1 MSRLDKS
8 NLEISTLEQSSLTQS
23 ILSRRGFL
31 KAGISSAALFGL
43 APLLNSCGEQGEPK
57 KLSFLNWQDYIAAD
71 TLDGFT
77 KTSGNEVSYQTYA
90 SNDEL
95 AFLLNRGSGARRG
108 GRQGSSYD
116 LIVPSNNALE
126 TFKNAGLLQ
135 ALKADKIT
143 GLENLRPDVLSA
155 AFDPG
160 NVYSIPWATGTT
172 GIGYDSDVIKTP
184 PDWSVFANPAYKGR
198 MTVLNEAREALAM
211 ALISIDRSPNAREQS
226 DLDRA
231 TEVLIQLK
239 ANLRSFDSKTYL
251 RDLAAGKLVACQAF
265 SSDLLIAQQQRPS
278 LRFVLPPQGAT
289 RWIDSLVIPT
299 DAARPGRAHEFISYF
314 LRPEVAA
321 GVSSAAKVDTG
332 NAQAFERLA
341 PEIRNNPTIFPPS
354 DVLKRLPFLEALGED
369 QQKFDA
375 AWKQVQNA
383 RS

>member
-1 MSRLDKS
+1 MSKS
-8 NLEISTLEQSSLTQS
+8 NKTVLENSRF
-23 ILSRRGFL
+23 SRRGFL
-31 KAGISSAALFGL
+31 KASLSSGALFGL
-43 APLLNSCGEQGEPK
+43 APLLNACGEQGEPK

-77 KTSGNEVSYQTYA
+77 KASGNEVSYQTYA

-135 ALKADKIT
+135 ALKPDKIT
-143 GLENLRPDVLSA
+143 GLENLRPDVLNA

-184 PDWSVFANPAYKGR
+184 PDWSVFANPTYKGR
-198 MTVLNEAREALAM
+198 MTILNEAREALAM
-211 ALISIDRSPNAREQS
+211 ALISIDRSPNAREQA
-226 DLDRA
+226 DIDKA

-239 ANLRSFDSKTYL
+239 ANLQSFDSKTYL

-289 RWIDSLVIPT
+289 RWIDSLVIPA

-314 LRPEVAA
+314 LKPEVAA

-341 PEIRNNPTIFPPS
+341 PEIRNNPTIFPPA
-354 DVLKRLPFLEALGED
+354 DVLKKLPFLEILGDD
-369 QQKFDA
+369 QKKFDE

-383 RS
+383 KI

>member
-1 MSRLDKS
+1 MTKPNRII
-8 NLEISTLEQSSLTQS
+8 LENST
-23 ILSRRGFL
+23 LSRRGFL
-31 KAGISSAALFGL
+31 KASLSSAALFGL
-43 APLLNSCGEQGEPK
+43 VPLLNACGEQGEPK

-77 KTSGNEVSYQTYA
+77 KASGNEVSYQTYA

-95 AFLLNRGSGARRG
+95 AFLLTRGSGARRG

-135 ALKADKIT
+135 ALKRDQIT
-143 GLENLRPDVLSA
+143 GFENLRPDVLSA
-155 AFDPG
+155 AFDTG
-160 NVYSIPWATGTT
+160 NVYSVPWATGTT

-198 MTVLNEAREALAM
+198 MTILNEAREALAM
-211 ALISIDRSPNAREQS
+211 ALISIDRSPNALEQA
-226 DLDRA
+226 DIDIA

-239 ANLRSFDSKTYL
+239 SNLRSFDSKTYL

-289 RWIDSLVIPT
+289 RWIDSLVIPA

-314 LRPEVAA
+314 LKPEVAA

-341 PEIRNNPTIFPPS
+341 PEIRNNPTIFPPA
-354 DVLKRLPFLEALGED
+354 DVLKKISFLEALGED
-369 QQKFDA
+369 QKKYDA
-375 AWKQVQNA
+375 AWKRVKDA
-383 RS
+383 RV

>member
-1 MSRLDKS
+1 MSKPDKI
-8 NLEISTLEQSSLTQS
+8 EPAKIKLEQSTLT
-23 ILSRRGFL
+23 RRGFL
-31 KAGISSAALFGL
+31 KASLSSAALFGL
-43 APLLNSCGEQGEPK
+43 APLLNACGEQGEPK

-77 KTSGNEVSYQTYA
+77 KMTGNEVSYQTYA

-126 TFKNAGLLQ
+126 SFKNAGLLQ
-135 ALKADKIT
+135 ALKRDQIT
-143 GLENLRPDVLSA
+143 GLENLRPDVVNAS
-155 AFDPG
+155 FDPD
-160 NVYSIPWATGTT
+160 NAYSVPWATGTT
-172 GIGYDSDVIKTP
+172 GIGYDSEVFKTA
-184 PDWSVFANPAYKGR
+184 PDWSVFADPTHKGR
-198 MTVLNEAREALAM
+198 MTILNEAREALAM
-211 ALISIDRSPNAREQS
+211 ALISIDRSPNAREQA
-226 DLDRA
+226 DIDKA

-239 ANLRSFDSKTYL
+239 SNLRSFDSKTYL

-278 LRFVLPPQGAT
+278 LRFVLPAQGAT

-299 DAARPGRAHEFISYF
+299 DAARPGRAHQFISYF

-321 GVSSAAKVDTG
+321 SVSSAAKVDTG
-332 NAQAFERLA
+332 NVQAFERLA

-354 DVLKRLPFLEALGED
+354 DVLKKIPFLENLGDD
-369 QQKFDA
+369 QKKYDA
-375 AWKQVQNA
+375 AWKQVQSA
-383 RS
+383 RI